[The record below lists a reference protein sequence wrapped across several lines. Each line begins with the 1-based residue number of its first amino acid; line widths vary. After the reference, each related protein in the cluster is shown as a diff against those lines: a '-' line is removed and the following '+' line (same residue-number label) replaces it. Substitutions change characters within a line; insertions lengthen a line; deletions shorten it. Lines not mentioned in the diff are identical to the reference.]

1 MKRQQGFT
9 LIELVVVIVIL
20 GILAVTAAPKFMN
33 LQGDARN
40 ASLQGLKGAIQG
52 AAGIVYGKAAI
63 AGLEDTAST
72 VTPAPSVAVGT
83 GKVLTNYGYPTATTG
98 GIDNAVAGV
107 GSTNTDWA
115 VSTTD
120 NVTIT
125 GNNEVKGQLFTF
137 SQYKDNKDKAVTI
150 TIANDGK
157 VTTTQTAIPKNC
169 FLVYVPAVKNDT
181 AQVLMPTNACKD

>member
-63 AGLEDTAST
+63 AGIESS
-72 VTPAPSVAVGT
+72 PSGAVSAGT
-83 GKVLTNYGYPTATTG
+83 GTVATKFGYPTASKD
-98 GIDNAVAGV
+98 GIVKAVEGLGENTSDTDFVVVKDSSDNG
-107 GSTNTDWA
+107 TK
-115 VSTTD
+115 
-120 NVTIT
+120 I
-125 GNNEVKGQLFTF
+125 QFTF
-137 SQYKDNKDKAVTI
+137 KNYASDTI
-150 TIANDGK
+150 P
-157 VTTTQTAIPKNC
+157 PKNC
-169 FLVYVPAVKNDT
+169 FLTYNAATSPSQAASVILDAG
-181 AQVLMPTNACKD
+181 ACKD